1 MAILAPY
8 LHAILFVNISASPE
22 ASLREHK
29 FHFVLYASRLHHR
42 HQRVKNIS
50 WLPKDL
56 FIFFICFVIAA
67 TVTCS
72 LQRIRQTHVTSLL
85 TCTGNHSQSWFPII
99 KLLWEVTDSN
109 AGLGNYLT
117 WRTDR
122 NKWTGCLDAAVLL
135 SHMTV
140 WKFCCPKSLVSSE
153 CVVVMHQPLAQGFL
167 SQAWY
172 GILCFAAFMCYVYC
186 WHKSLHWNWQGY

>member
-1 MAILAPY
+1 MAILALY
-8 LHAILFVNISASPE
+8 LHGILFVNISASPE
-22 ASLREHK
+22 ESLGEHK

-42 HQRVKNIS
+42 HWRVKNIYR
-50 WLPKDL
+50 LPKDP
-56 FIFFICFVIAA
+56 FIFFVCFVRTA
-67 TVTCS
+67 TVARS
-72 LQRIRQTHVTSLL
+72 VQRIRQTHATSLL

-117 WRTDR
+117 SWTDR

-135 SHMTV
+135 SHMTA
-140 WKFCCPKSLVSSE
+140 WKFYCPEYLVSSE
-153 CVVVMHQPLAQGFL
+153 CIVMHQPLAWGCL
-167 SQAWY
+167 SQAWSR
-172 GILCFAAFMCYVYC
+172 ILRFPAFVCYMHC

>member
-8 LHAILFVNISASPE
+8 LHGILFVNISASPE

-50 WLPKDL
+50 WLSKDP

-85 TCTGNHSQSWFPII
+85 TCTGNHSQSWLPII

-117 WRTDR
+117 SRT
-122 NKWTGCLDAAVLL
+122 TEISGLAALMLQYFFLTWL
-135 SHMTV
+135 SGNSAALNL
-140 WKFCCPKSLVSSE
+140 WFLVN
-153 CVVVMHQPLAQGFL
+153 V
-167 SQAWY
+167 
-172 GILCFAAFMCYVYC
+172 
-186 WHKSLHWNWQGY
+186 